1 MSTNRTIPTTTSGIQ
16 TVKGPPFDGRTHPN
30 LQAAEAPKGGR
41 LGLIRQKVD
50 AACVDTPSLY
60 RKNDEK
66 PVLNK
71 AQNLRRERFA
81 DQRQASAIWRHYNK
95 DYAASTAAG
104 RGVTACAWSVIA
116 GRTADLYR
124 VEKPKEGG
132 AVRAHWEGLK
142 MCGLRWVCPC
152 CTKRKSEECRKQVNA
167 GLSVAR
173 SRGLRPVF
181 LTLTA
186 RHTKKMPLAVYWSK
200 LGAADKELKR
210 SGPWKRLNKVMGGG
224 FAKATECTY
233 GKNGWHPHPHY
244 ILLLSLKTEEEAI
257 EAVEELRDEW
267 LKQLEAQGL
276 DGTSPAAIK
285 RSFDVRG
292 AAAAGEYLTKWGAAE
307 ELTLGAEKVGQAKG
321 RTPWQLLRD
330 SRTADTD
337 KEQKHAAARWYEFI
351 QAFEG
356 VHQLRQSPKFRE
368 LVKAYEP
375 PEEEK
380 PLEKNLIL
388 SLGQNSFSHAVYR
401 KTNMCEA
408 VEQTTLED
416 SRAAAKNAM
425 FGETDKQAFE
435 QEEEWSPLDATDFK
449 I

>member
-1 MSTNRTIPTTTSGIQ
+1 M
-16 TVKGPPFDGRTHPN
+16 
-30 LQAAEAPKGGR
+30 
-41 LGLIRQKVD
+41 
-50 AACVDTPSLY
+50 
-60 RKNDEK
+60 
-66 PVLNK
+66 
-71 AQNLRRERFA
+71 
-81 DQRQASAIWRHYNK
+81 
-95 DYAASTAAG
+95 
-104 RGVTACAWSVIA
+104 
-116 GRTADLYR
+116 
-124 VEKPKEGG
+124 
-132 AVRAHWEGLK
+132 
-142 MCGLRWVCPC
+142 
-152 CTKRKSEECRKQVNA
+152 
-167 GLSVAR
+167 
-173 SRGLRPVF
+173 
-181 LTLTA
+181 
-186 RHTKKMPLAVYWSK
+186 
-200 LGAADKELKR
+200 
-210 SGPWKRLNKVMGGG
+210 
-224 FAKATECTY
+224 
-233 GKNGWHPHPHY
+233 
-244 ILLLSLKTEEEAI
+244 
-257 EAVEELRDEW
+257 
-267 LKQLEAQGL
+267 